1 PASLAGASRTR
12 VTRLVAPSAAAAVVV
27 DTPQPASAAAALRRL
42 GAGRVRVA
50 VAPVLGSERV
60 LSESFVRAAGG
71 IGRLGAVQGT
81 SSVGTQSRD
90 AIAYAGTVG
99 VLYQG
104 ERPTLE
110 GLRGYATGLALID
123 GVHDGIGADQ
133 IAHRLTRPAP
143 FTDALVAPWRS
154 DAPAAGSPR
163 LAVVGPTFLPATL
176 IPASTG
182 GETYSGRYFAD
193 GAWRPLGSELYGPSL
208 RAPVPPLR

>member
-1 PASLAGASRTR
+1 
-12 VTRLVAPSAAAAVVV
+12 
-27 DTPQPASAAAALRRL
+27 
-42 GAGRVRVA
+42 VA

-90 AIAYAGTVG
+90 AIAYGGTVG
-99 VLYQG
+99 VLYAG

-123 GVHDGIGADQ
+123 GVRDGTGAAQ
-133 IAHRLTRPAP
+133 IAHRLARPAP

-154 DAPAAGSPR
+154 DAPAAGSQR
-163 LAVVGPTFLPATL
+163 LAVLGPTFLPATL
-176 IPASTG
+176 IPASSG
-182 GETYSGRYFAD
+182 GESYSGRYFAD
-193 GAWRPLGSELYGPSL
+193 GAWRPLGSDLYGPSL

>member
-1 PASLAGASRTR
+1 
-12 VTRLVAPSAAAAVVV
+12 
-27 DTPQPASAAAALRRL
+27 LRRL

-123 GVHDGIGADQ
+123 GVRDGTGADQ

-208 RAPVPPLR
+208 RAPVPPLG